1 MTKRIRKLI
10 NRTDCAYSHTVQRM
24 SSLDRLTPLLERF
37 PPTARVFFS
46 DVLCDRFESEGDPT
60 KGHIHWLKSGAV
72 EVRANRKTLGTLSG
86 PGVIFSPKGSA
97 HTLIP
102 KPSTEMVCA
111 EFEFGQR
118 FKNPLTLINPNI
130 ILIPVNEAPEI
141 AVIHQLLIDE
151 AFSSRCG
158 KSYGVNQLLQ
168 YFVLVV
174 FRYLIRT
181 KTIPSGI
188 TKALADERLL
198 KAITAMH
205 SAPSRPWTLK
215 DLAEVAGM
223 SRASFAHH
231 FRAATQTTP
240 GEYLADWRISLAQA
254 KMSHGQPVKAIAKEV
269 GYASPEA
276 LSRVFTKRVG
286 RSPRQWLASTGEK
299 VASP

>member
-1 MTKRIRKLI
+1 MTKSIRKLI
-10 NRTDCAYSHTVQRM
+10 NRTDCAYSHTVQKM

-205 SAPSRPWTLK
+205 SDPSRPWTLQ

-223 SRASFAHH
+223 SRASFANH
-231 FRAATQTTP
+231 FRSSTKTTP
-240 GEYLADWRISLAQA
+240 GEYLADWRISLAQS
-254 KMSHGQPVKAIAKEV
+254 KLSHGQPFKTIAKDV

-286 RSPRQWLASTGEK
+286 CSPRQWLASTGEK